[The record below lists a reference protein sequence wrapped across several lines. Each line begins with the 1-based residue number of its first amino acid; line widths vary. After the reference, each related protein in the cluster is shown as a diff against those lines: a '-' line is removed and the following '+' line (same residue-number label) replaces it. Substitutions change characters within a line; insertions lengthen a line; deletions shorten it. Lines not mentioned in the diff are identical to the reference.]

1 MDRHVRWFRREI
13 ALKVAQ
19 RLAIEAGVVCALVL
33 GALVT
38 AEVNTPIVILTGV
51 STIPTFIVIR
61 LALSFALNPTSS
73 SYLVRWPRPSGSLSP
88 AEPTNVGS
96 ATDIAL
102 RAAGF
107 LPRGA
112 FCEWGGATTN
122 LYDDASCTLV
132 LTCHEDDVVVL
143 TGLNDGRLC
152 VTTTYVIPPHER
164 LIVNQERASDV
175 GSVLASHA
183 TLLDVV
189 TGQPTISAIETTA
202 QFIVDL
208 LVLEWDI
215 WDQLGPVFGPFVA
228 VGNRPQPS
236 LLRVRVAPQDV
247 LSRALA
253 AAPPSVSVTYELE
266 RSETDSVIEQTSEDG
281 LAQEIMSILEPP
293 TPLPAAAAIAPA
305 PAVAPA
311 DSIAPAVPA
320 APVPARRG
328 LSMLAEQARLA
339 DERTERAIA
348 AGDAQAAIRPPFDD
362 VSESPLAK
370 AS

>member
-13 ALKVAQ
+13 ALKLAQ
-19 RLAIEAGVVCALVL
+19 RLGIEAGVVCALVV
-33 GALVT
+33 GALVV
-38 AEVNTPIVILTGV
+38 AEINTPIVILTGA

-61 LALSFALNPTSS
+61 LALSCALNPTSS

-102 RAAGF
+102 QAAGF

-112 FCEWGGATTN
+112 FSEWGGATTN

-143 TGLNDGRLC
+143 SGLTDGRLC

-183 TLLDVV
+183 TLLDAII
-189 TGQPTISAIETTA
+189 GQPTIGAVETNA

-236 LLRVRVAPQDV
+236 LLRVRVAAQDV
-247 LSRALA
+247 LLRALA

-266 RSETDSVIEQTSEDG
+266 RAAIDTVVEQPSEDG

-293 TPLPAAAAIAPA
+293 TPLPPVAPVAPEAPA
-305 PAVAPA
+305 TPVAPT
-311 DSIAPAVPA
+311 APV
-320 APVPARRG
+320 APVPPRRG
-328 LSMLAEQARLA
+328 LSVLAEQARLA
-339 DERTERAIA
+339 DERTERALA
-348 AGDAQAAIRPPFDD
+348 AGDAQAANRRLFDD
-362 VSESPLAK
+362 VSESPMAK